1 MHYPDHR
8 SRSDVHAYISW
19 FKKARMDQL
28 IIDIKHFSDYYCLV
42 SHCRSGW
49 ARGKKRFKKKKKSPV
64 CTIFSPLDCHGL
76 SSIQDATAKLLF
88 FVCFFPENIVLVLF
102 FCLFQDWNLIRE
114 SSELSAQASSIYW
127 KVKIVCAHLKDSEN
141 FGSGVHF
148 VLPWL
153 LQFFL
158 HRKQSVRPVT
168 PAAASQCTGIRKRHR
183 ISLGHDWFSD
193 SLVCFH
199 CLGVPVL
206 LVLTPG
212 YLSDCSSCTAPL
224 DPSDPLTNF
233 CS

>member
-1 MHYPDHR
+1 MVYLA
-8 SRSDVHAYISW
+8 SKTLQQSCCFV
-19 FKKARMDQL
+19 
-28 IIDIKHFSDYYCLV
+28 
-42 SHCRSGW
+42 
-49 ARGKKRFKKKKKSPV
+49 
-64 CTIFSPLDCHGL
+64 
-76 SSIQDATAKLLF
+76 F
-88 FVCFFPENIVLVLF
+88 FVFFPENIVFVFVLF
-102 FCLFQDWNLIRE
+102 FVSGLKFDTRIIT
-114 SSELSAQASSIYW
+114 QASSIYW

-168 PAAASQCTGIRKRHR
+168 PAAASQCTGIRKRHH

-233 CS
+233 CW